1 MIIVIDNY
9 DSFTYNL
16 VQYLGDLGQELLV
29 YRNDR
34 ISIAE
39 IEKINPKHIVISP
52 GPGIPQKAG
61 ISIDLIKHFAG
72 KIPILGVCLG
82 HQAIGAAFGANIIG
96 APRIM
101 HGKSSRIFHKGHE
114 LFSDIPSPFRAIRY
128 HSLVIDPK
136 SLPESLDVTAET
148 SIGEIMGV
156 RHKEHQIFGIQFHPE
171 SIMTENGKVLI
182 SNFLKM
188 GKRPMIKNMLNKVV
202 DGQDLSHEEM
212 MDAMDIIM
220 SGGAT
225 SAQISGFITALRMKG
240 ETVDE
245 ISGAASVMREK
256 ATKISPKLPNGGI
269 LIDTCGTGGD
279 GSQTFNIST
288 AAALVAAG
296 CGAYIAKHGNRAV
309 SSKCGSAD
317 VLEALGI
324 NISIPPSRVESC
336 IEEIGIGFLFAP
348 LLHGAMKNAIGPRK
362 ELGIRTIFNILGP
375 LTNPATATGQLLGVY
390 DPNLCEVMAR
400 VLAVLGS
407 KEAMIVHG
415 DGHDEI
421 TTTGKT
427 NVSHLKDGKISNYTI
442 EPEQF
447 GMQRASREELSGGD
461 PKYNAEIIEKIL
473 DGELGPRTDVVILN
487 AAAGLMVSGIAPDF
501 GSAIE
506 LATESVKSG
515 RAKRKLADLREFT
528 NDMKQDL

>member
-1 MIIVIDNY
+1 
-9 DSFTYNL
+9 
-16 VQYLGDLGQELLV
+16 
-29 YRNDR
+29 
-34 ISIAE
+34 
-39 IEKINPKHIVISP
+39 
-52 GPGIPQKAG
+52 
-61 ISIDLIKHFAG
+61 
-72 KIPILGVCLG
+72 
-82 HQAIGAAFGANIIG
+82 
-96 APRIM
+96 
-101 HGKSSRIFHKGHE
+101 
-114 LFSDIPSPFRAIRY
+114 
-128 HSLVIDPK
+128 
-136 SLPESLDVTAET
+136 
-148 SIGEIMGV
+148 
-156 RHKEHQIFGIQFHPE
+156 
-171 SIMTENGKVLI
+171 
-182 SNFLKM
+182 
-188 GKRPMIKNMLNKVV
+188 MIKNMLNKVV
-202 DGQDLSHEEM
+202 DKQDLSHEEM
-212 MDAMDIIM
+212 KDAMDIIM

-225 SAQISGFITALRMKG
+225 PAQISGFITALRMKG

-296 CGAYIAKHGNRAV
+296 GGAYIAKHGNRAV

-336 IEEIGIGFLFAP
+336 IEEVGIGFLFAP

-375 LTNPATATGQLLGVY
+375 LTNPATASGQLLGVY

-407 KEAMIVHG
+407 KEAIVVHG

-427 NVSHLKDGKISNYTI
+427 KISHLKDEKISNYTI

-447 GMQRASREELSGGD
+447 GMSRASREELSGGD
-461 PKYNAEIIEKIL
+461 PEHNAEIIENIL
-473 DGELGPRTDVVILN
+473 DGEPGPRTDVVILN
-487 AAAGLMVSGIAPDF
+487 AAAGLMVSGIVSDF
-501 GSAIE
+501 ESAIE
-506 LATESVKSG
+506 LARESVKSG
-515 RAKRKLADLREFT
+515 RAKKKLADLKEFT
-528 NDMKQDL
+528 NNVKEDA